1 MWSSQCEGVV
11 GYPSCLV
18 VYFSLWP
25 GVRVGWRVVSIGV
38 CDHLTGGLL
47 EIGFLLVE
55 KVELRNAGV
64 GNREIAI
71 QSGTYLV
78 KYFTQTVKRAVDK
91 LWAICGTFPQ
101 VEKLLCAVCERRF
114 PIKDS
119 LGCGEN
125 FVLLN
130 LFCITSPTIP
140 KQSEGNLWATIAE

>member
-1 MWSSQCEGVV
+1 MWSSQCRGVV

-25 GVRVGWRVVSIGV
+25 GVRIGWKVVSIGRMRSS
-38 CDHLTGGLL
+38 HGRLAGHRLSLAREGR
-47 EIGFLLVE
+47 
-55 KVELRNAGV
+55 ELRYAGV
-64 GNREIAI
+64 GNREIPI

-101 VEKLLCAVCERRF
+101 VEKLLCTVCERRF

-140 KQSEGNLWATIAE
+140 EAECR